1 MRSLK
6 AIVEP
11 ESGIKQYLGAG
22 KSPML
27 VKRLMAESG
36 VIGPAGIKNVVA
48 LRDSGA
54 GEHSIST
61 DLALAAGLPQSDS
74 QLIAWKADG

>member
-1 MRSLK
+1 
-6 AIVEP
+6 
-11 ESGIKQYLGAG
+11 
-22 KSPML
+22 ML

-48 LRDSGA
+48 LRNSGA
-54 GEHSIST
+54 GERSIST

>member
-1 MRSLK
+1 
-6 AIVEP
+6 
-11 ESGIKQYLGAG
+11 
-22 KSPML
+22 ML